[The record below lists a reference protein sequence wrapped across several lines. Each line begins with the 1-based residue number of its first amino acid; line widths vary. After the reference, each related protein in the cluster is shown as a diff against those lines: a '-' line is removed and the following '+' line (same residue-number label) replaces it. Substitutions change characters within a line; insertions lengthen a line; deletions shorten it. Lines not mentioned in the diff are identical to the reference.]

1 MDEFYMTQQISKPF
15 GENTYKDF
23 SKTIGNFN
31 PYNTFKS
38 QDTNFTTFQKTN
50 NINNFLKDKN
60 IYNIIKLQ
68 YTIVS
73 NYLSKM
79 DLSHSL
85 QTFNNEIKLIFNP
98 ATPFTYEEMSQII
111 DIENNENN
119 DDFIKTN
126 NSLIGN
132 NTYLYKLINS
142 KSNIFKENKGI
153 QTLNLKE
160 SYINDNN
167 DKSLLSLESTNI
179 RSNPNLYED
188 INEKLKN
195 IDKKY
200 ENKFS
205 NNDNILPKKNN
216 LEAKFNRYK
225 KELDEKYREDLNKE
239 IERIK
244 TMEVSKVIIEQN
256 QKYLEKIEKIRD
268 EYENKYELKYK
279 ELTEKQKN
287 LKEKENKLQMD
298 YIETTKELISN
309 YQKKLENFYKKEDAF
324 NQKCIKELNEIKE
337 QKNELDKKDKELFN
351 LKKDYYKEL
360 QKEIDKLKSEFK
372 TIYKEQLQK
381 IYNEKEQEIEK
392 LKNELNISKMANKLD
407 SSLKLNINKANE
419 QCLKGLTEIKEKLKI
434 IKSENKEKKTELNKR
449 ILPSSDLEEEKVKI
463 DIDYYKKISE
473 LESQFNSITNKYK
486 YKHFDDNI
494 FKNISYKSD
503 LVIKDDNIKKKLTEL
518 ENMENEFNTKLE
530 KELKEFIEDIPQVDL
545 SKNEVDR
552 IKENNYQ
559 LAVANIEKEKQLF
572 EIYQKEK
579 EEEDLINKIKYMNI
593 INQNMINKQDDL
605 NKDKYIIID
614 QNEMENHKKMYL
626 KLYREKR
633 EQQLIEE
640 NRKREELIKNMEFF
654 EVIKKEK
661 QPKGKEKE
669 SKSKEKRD
677 EEKSQYSKSIALPPV
692 KNPKEKKL
700 LESAQADEIE
710 ELIHK
715 SKIRIAE
722 SKEKKQFIDRI
733 KLSNN
738 SQEEDEYGSGDFYD
752 FSNEDKK
759 SIEKHELTNKSNK
772 VLSSNTK
779 ENFSDSYNDFETTKA
794 LNKQGILSETSEK
807 NKSNEDFKF

>member
-98 ATPFTYEEMSQII
+98 ATPFTSEEMSQII

-407 SSLKLNINKANE
+407 SSLKLNKNKANE

-545 SKNEVDR
+545 SKNEMDR

-722 SKEKKQFIDRI
+722 SKEKKQLIDRI

-759 SIEKHELTNKSNK
+759 SIEKHELTNKSNR

>member
-98 ATPFTYEEMSQII
+98 ATPFTSEEMSKII

-179 RSNPNLYED
+179 RCNPNLYED

-351 LKKDYYKEL
+351 LKKDYHKEL

-407 SSLKLNINKANE
+407 SSLKLNKNKANE

-752 FSNEDKK
+752 FSNEEKK
-759 SIEKHELTNKSNK
+759 SIAKHELTNKSNR

>member
-98 ATPFTYEEMSQII
+98 ATPFTSEEMSQII

-351 LKKDYYKEL
+351 LKKDYHKEL

-545 SKNEVDR
+545 SKNEMDR

-722 SKEKKQFIDRI
+722 SKEKKQFIDKI

-752 FSNEDKK
+752 FSNEEKK
-759 SIEKHELTNKSNK
+759 SIAKHELTNKSNRE
-772 VLSSNTK
+772 LSSNTK

>member
-23 SKTIGNFN
+23 SKTFGNFN

-98 ATPFTYEEMSQII
+98 ATPFTSEEMSQII

-153 QTLNLKE
+153 QTVNLKE

-351 LKKDYYKEL
+351 LKKDYHKEL
-360 QKEIDKLKSEFK
+360 QKEIDNLKSEFK

-407 SSLKLNINKANE
+407 SSLKLNKNKANE

-449 ILPSSDLEEEKVKI
+449 ILPSSDIEEEKVKI

-593 INQNMINKQDDL
+593 INQNIINKQDDL

-614 QNEMENHKKMYL
+614 QNEMENHKKMFL

-722 SKEKKQFIDRI
+722 SKEKKQFIDKI

-752 FSNEDKK
+752 FSNEEKK
-759 SIEKHELTNKSNK
+759 SIAKNELTNKSNR